1 MISLKKK
8 WKKQNTYS
16 YKKRKVFDDN
26 NKIVFIIVILYQK
39 IEKWNI
45 KGDRVSFHK
54 LFTNRSPSYSVPPHS
69 FFTGSVKEL
78 KMDERRSVFIQ
89 KKLFFIISISAFFK
103 FLLQRTE
110 RLSVCIRLSINAGI
124 FNMRCCNFDFFFYY
138 NPNMYIKRS
147 IKFFIGFISQFHF
160 HIFLPY

>member
-1 MISLKKK
+1 M
-8 WKKQNTYS
+8 
-16 YKKRKVFDDN
+16 FDDN

-54 LFTNRSPSYSVPPHS
+54 LFINRSPSYSVPPHS

-124 FNMRCCNFDFFFYY
+124 FNMRCCNLDFFLWQPKYVYQSINQIFYRFY
-138 NPNMYIKRS
+138 FS
-147 IKFFIGFISQFHF
+147 ISFP
-160 HIFLPY
+160 HIFAILNCVISNFEIW

>member
-1 MISLKKK
+1 M
-8 WKKQNTYS
+8 
-16 YKKRKVFDDN
+16 
-26 NKIVFIIVILYQK
+26 
-39 IEKWNI
+39 
-45 KGDRVSFHK
+45 SFHK
-54 LFTNRSPSYSVPPHS
+54 LFINRPPSYSVPPHS

-124 FNMRCCNFDFFFYY
+124 FNMRCCNLDFFFMTTQICISSDQS
-138 NPNMYIKRS
+138 NFLSVLFLN
-147 IKFFIGFISQFHF
+147 FISTYFCHTKLCNF
-160 HIFLPY
+160 